1 MQSLYA
7 SLIPLDLFFVIGF
20 IYVVKVTKGNLPFN
34 VLGWVGLGF
43 WILNL
48 VHDFVKILTL

>member
-1 MQSLYA
+1 MQSMYA
-7 SLIPLDLFFVIGF
+7 SFIPLDLFFVIGF

-48 VHDFVKILTL
+48 VYDFVKILTL

>member
-1 MQSLYA
+1 MQSLYV

-20 IYVVKVTKGNLPFN
+20 ICVVKVTKENLPFN

-48 VHDFVKILTL
+48 VYDFVKILTL